1 MLIVFATA
9 PTGPCPYKAYDIIG
23 IASQIVDQD
32 GTTEDP
38 QRAAIFP
45 DSSLTGAL
53 GVTDLASVSDITLP
67 DDQNVLINYTRCRVT
82 ADLLGVEKK
91 DDFVLSTDAT
101 DDNPPD
107 GYPDIPAD
115 GVSSCTIK
123 IQKRNG
129 ETGLDMTAPQDN
141 DLMELRTQ
149 RGRLSAWQ
157 VNLVNGY
164 AEITLTSSTE
174 TVITEVSVYDVA
186 GQLGKQVIQIQF
198 A

>member
-9 PTGPCPYKAYDIIG
+9 PTGPYKAYDIIG

-32 GTTEDP
+32 GTREDP
-38 QRAAIFP
+38 QRAEIFP
-45 DSSLTGAL
+45 DSSLTGTL
-53 GVTDLASVSDITLP
+53 GVTDVASVADITLP
-67 DDQNVLINYTRCRVT
+67 DDQTILMNYTRYRVA

-91 DDFVLSTDAT
+91 DYFVLSTDAT
-101 DDNPPD
+101 DNGPPD

-115 GVSSCTIK
+115 GISSCTIR
-123 IQKRNG
+123 IQKKSG
-129 ETGLDMTAPQDN
+129 ETGLDMTSPQDN

-149 RGRLSAWQ
+149 RGRLSGWQ

-164 AEITLTSSTE
+164 AEVTLTSSSE
-174 TVITEVSVYDVA
+174 TVITEVAVYDVA
-186 GQLGKQVIQIQF
+186 GRLGKQVIHIQF

>member
-9 PTGPCPYKAYDIIG
+9 PTGPYKAYDIIG

-32 GTTEDP
+32 GNREDP
-38 QRAAIFP
+38 QRAETFP

-53 GVTDLASVSDITLP
+53 GVTDLTKVSDITLP
-67 DDQNVLINYTRCRVT
+67 DDQTVLINYTRYRVS
-82 ADLLGVEKK
+82 AGLLGVEKK
-91 DDFVLSTDAT
+91 DYFVLSTDAA

-115 GVSSCTIK
+115 SVSSCK
-123 IQKRNG
+123 IRIRKKNG
-129 ETGLDMTAPQDN
+129 ETGLDMTAPEDN

-157 VNLVNGY
+157 VSLVNGY
-164 AEITLTSSTE
+164 AEVTLTSSAG
-174 TVITEVSVYDVA
+174 TVITEVTVYDVA
-186 GQLGKQVIQIQF
+186 GQLGKQAIYIQF

>member
-9 PTGPCPYKAYDIIG
+9 PTGPYKAYDIIG
-23 IASQIVDQD
+23 IASQITDQD
-32 GTTEDP
+32 GNKRDP
-38 QRAAIFP
+38 QRAEIFP
-45 DSSLTGAL
+45 DSSLSGAL
-53 GVTDLASVSDITLP
+53 GVTDLTKVSDMTLP
-67 DDQNVLINYTRCRVT
+67 DDQNVLINYTRCRVR

-91 DDFVLSTDAT
+91 DYFVLSTDAT
-101 DDNPPD
+101 DNGPPD

-115 GVSSCTIK
+115 GVSTCKIG
-123 IQKRNG
+123 IQKKNG
-129 ETGLDMTAPQDN
+129 ETGLDMTSPQDN

-164 AEITLTSSTE
+164 AEVTLTSSME
-174 TVITEVSVYDVA
+174 TVITEVTVYDVA
-186 GQLGKQVIQIQF
+186 GQLGKQAIYIQF

>member
-9 PTGPCPYKAYDIIG
+9 PTGTFKAYDIIG
-23 IASQIVDQD
+23 IASQIADQD

-38 QRAAIFP
+38 QRAEIFP
-45 DSSLTGAL
+45 DSSLTGTL

-67 DDQNVLINYTRCRVT
+67 DDQAVLSNYTRYRVT

-91 DDFVLSTDAT
+91 DYFVLSTDAT
-101 DDNPPD
+101 DNNPPD

-115 GVSSCTIK
+115 GISSCTIM
-123 IQKRNG
+123 IQKQNG

-164 AEITLTSSTE
+164 AEVTLTSSTE
-174 TVITEVSVYDVA
+174 TVITEVMVYDVA

>member
-9 PTGPCPYKAYDIIG
+9 PTGPYKAYDIIG

-32 GTTEDP
+32 GNREDP
-38 QRAAIFP
+38 QRAETFP
-45 DSSLTGAL
+45 DSSLVGTL
-53 GVTDLASVSDITLP
+53 GVTDLESVSDITLP
-67 DDQNVLINYTRCRVT
+67 DDQTVLINYTRYRVR

-91 DDFVLSTDAT
+91 DYFVLSTDAT
-101 DDNPPD
+101 DDGPPD

-115 GVSSCTIK
+115 GVSSCKIR
-123 IQKRNG
+123 IQKKNG
-129 ETGLDMTAPQDN
+129 ETGLDMTAPEDN

-157 VNLVNGY
+157 VSLVNGY
-164 AEITLTSSTE
+164 AEVTLTSSTE
-174 TVITEVSVYDVA
+174 TVITEVTVYDVA
-186 GQLGKQVIQIQF
+186 RQLGKQAIYIQF

>member
-9 PTGPCPYKAYDIIG
+9 PTGPYNAYDIIG

-32 GTTEDP
+32 GNREDP
-38 QRAAIFP
+38 QRAEIFP

-53 GVTDLASVSDITLP
+53 GVTDLTKVSDITLP
-67 DDQNVLINYTRCRVT
+67 DDQNVLINYTRYRVK

-91 DDFVLSTDAT
+91 DYFVLSTDAT

-115 GVSSCTIK
+115 GVSTCKIR
-123 IQKRNG
+123 IQKKNG
-129 ETGLDMTAPQDN
+129 ETGLDMTAPEDN

-164 AEITLTSSTE
+164 AEVTLTSSTE
-174 TVITEVSVYDVA
+174 TVITEVTVYDVA
-186 GQLGKQVIQIQF
+186 RQLGQQVIKIQF

>member
-1 MLIVFATA
+1 MLIVFATG
-9 PTGPCPYKAYDIIG
+9 PTGPYKAYDIIG

-32 GTTEDP
+32 GTREDP
-38 QRAAIFP
+38 QRAEIFP

-53 GVTDLASVSDITLP
+53 GVTDVASVADITLP
-67 DDQNVLINYTRCRVT
+67 DDQTILMNYTRYRVT

-91 DDFVLSTDAT
+91 DYFVLSTDAT
-101 DDNPPD
+101 DNGPPD

-115 GVSSCTIK
+115 GVSSCTIR
-123 IQKRNG
+123 IQKKNG
-129 ETGLDMTAPQDN
+129 ETGLDMTSPQDN

-164 AEITLTSSTE
+164 AEVTLTSSSE
-174 TVITEVSVYDVA
+174 TVITEVAVYDVA
-186 GQLGKQVIQIQF
+186 GRLGKQVIQIQF

>member
-9 PTGPCPYKAYDIIG
+9 PTGPYKAYDIIG

-32 GTTEDP
+32 GSTEDP
-38 QRAAIFP
+38 QRAEIFP
-45 DSSLTGAL
+45 DSSLVATL
-53 GVTDLASVSDITLP
+53 GVTDLTKVSDITLP
-67 DDQNVLINYTRCRVT
+67 DDPNVLINYTRYRVR

-91 DDFVLSTDAT
+91 DYFVLSTDAT
-101 DDNPPD
+101 DNNPPD

-115 GVSSCTIK
+115 GVSSCKIK
-123 IQKRNG
+123 IQKKNG
-129 ETGLDMTAPQDN
+129 ETGLDMTSPQDD

-164 AEITLTSSTE
+164 AEVTLTSSTE
-174 TVITEVSVYDVA
+174 TVITEVTVYDVA
-186 GQLGKQVIQIQF
+186 GQLGQQVIKIQF

>member
-9 PTGPCPYKAYDIIG
+9 PTGPYKAYDIIG

-32 GTTEDP
+32 GNREDP
-38 QRAAIFP
+38 QRAEIFP
-45 DSSLTGAL
+45 DSSLVGTL
-53 GVTDLASVSDITLP
+53 GVTDVASVSDVTLP
-67 DDQNVLINYTRCRVT
+67 DDQNILINYTRYRVR

-91 DDFVLSTDAT
+91 DYFVLSTDAT

-115 GVSSCTIK
+115 GVSTCKIR
-123 IQKRNG
+123 IQKKNG
-129 ETGLDMTAPQDN
+129 ETGLDMTSPEDN

-164 AEITLTSSTE
+164 AEVTLTSSTE
-174 TVITEVSVYDVA
+174 TVITEVTVYDVA
-186 GQLGKQVIQIQF
+186 GQLGKQAIYIQF

>member
-9 PTGPCPYKAYDIIG
+9 PTGPYKAYDIIG
-23 IASQIVDQD
+23 IASQIVDQN
-32 GTTEDP
+32 GNREDP
-38 QRAAIFP
+38 QRADIFP
-45 DSSLTGAL
+45 DASLLAL
-53 GVTDLASVSDITLP
+53 GVTDLASVADLTLP
-67 DDQNVLINYTRCRVT
+67 DDQRVLINYTRYRVR
-82 ADLLGVEKK
+82 ADLSGVEKK
-91 DDFVLSTDAT
+91 DYFVLSTDAT
-101 DDNPPD
+101 DNGPPD

-115 GVSSCTIK
+115 GVSSCRSM

-129 ETGLDMTAPQDN
+129 ETNLDMAAPEDN

-164 AEITLTSSTE
+164 AEVTLTSSTE
-174 TVITEVSVYDVA
+174 TVITEVTVYDVA
-186 GQLGKQVIQIQF
+186 GQLGKQAIQIQF